1 MKKIIACIFAVIWI
15 QAVFPAFAA
24 EEIPTAEQLYA
35 DNPEPEVTFLVDPMI
50 DPALRLVNKKN
61 GLAWDYVPELV
72 TPDIANKPGIAV
84 QLCAPEAR
92 EALEALF
99 SAALEDGYTLSAV
112 SGYRSYSAQ
121 KLIYNRKVEERGEAS
136 ASLSSAPPGK
146 SEHQL
151 GLAMDVSCA
160 SIDYRLNK
168 IFADTDEGKWL
179 YAHCAEYGFIIRY
192 KTEWTK
198 ITGYKGEPWH
208 IRYVGVE
215 HAKLIEK
222 LNVPFEVYIEYLELC
237 WQGMN
242 QDIPE

>member
-1 MKKIIACIFAVIWI
+1 MRNKIAVIFL
-15 QAVFPAFAA
+15 VFVILYTAPGFAA
-24 EEIPTAEQLYA
+24 DEIKNAEQLFA
-35 DNPEPEVTFLVDPMI
+35 ENPTPEVSLTIDPMI

-61 GLAWDYVPELV
+61 SLAWDDVPELV
-72 TPDIANKPGIAV
+72 FPDINTKPGITA
-84 QLCAPEAR
+84 QQCAPMAK

-99 SAALEDGYTLSAV
+99 AAAKAAGWDLAAV
-112 SGYRSYSAQ
+112 SGYRSYTAQ
-121 KLIYNRKVEERGEAS
+121 KLIYNRKVEERGETS

-168 IFADTDEGKWL
+168 IFADTNEGKWL

-222 LNVPFEVYIEYLELC
+222 LDVPFEVYLEYLELC
-237 WQGMN
+237 WQSMN
-242 QDIPE
+242 QDIPG